1 MSGSGEP
8 RSQRAAINDTG
19 QLEQVAPIGTSR
31 RIRNRA
37 IWAVAFFAAA
47 VPPALIGMG
56 VASARTEEIVVGMPI
71 ALVLWAVGAL
81 AALAAAIPTL
91 RYWDVLP
98 AQTRLI
104 GALPMLTVSLFLTA
118 ALIGVLLV

>member
-1 MSGSGEP
+1 MFEG
-8 RSQRAAINDTG
+8 
-19 QLEQVAPIGTSR
+19 APGPDAPAPPGWTPPFGTSQ

-47 VPPALIGMG
+47 VPPALVGMG
-56 VASARTEEIVVGMPI
+56 VASARDDELAVGMPI
-71 ALVLWAVGAL
+71 ALVLWALGAL
-81 AALAAAIPTL
+81 AALAAAVPTL
-91 RYWDVLP
+91 RYWDGLP
-98 AQTRLI
+98 LQTRLL